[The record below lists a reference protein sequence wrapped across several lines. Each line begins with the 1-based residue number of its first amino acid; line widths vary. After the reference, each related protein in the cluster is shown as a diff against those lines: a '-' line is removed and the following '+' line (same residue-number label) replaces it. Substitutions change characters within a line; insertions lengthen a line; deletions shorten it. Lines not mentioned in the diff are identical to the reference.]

1 MSACIFCEIVAE
13 RIPANKIFEN
23 EDCLAFLDI
32 FPAGKGHTLV
42 IPKKHFMDIHDADQ
56 LTYSQVAATAKQVA
70 DLLAQRLG
78 ADGTTVMQMNRE
90 AGGQTVFHLHMHVI
104 PRWSG
109 DGLRKPL
116 EPNPATAE
124 ELEVLMQQI
133 TG

>member
-109 DGLRKPL
+109 DGLRKPW

>member
-109 DGLRKPL
+109 DGLRKAW
-116 EPNPATAE
+116 ESNPAPAE

>member
-56 LTYSQVAATAKQVA
+56 LTYSLR
-70 DLLAQRLG
+70 LLPLQS
-78 ADGTTVMQMNRE
+78 
-90 AGGQTVFHLHMHVI
+90 
-104 PRWSG
+104 RW
-109 DGLRKPL
+109 
-116 EPNPATAE
+116 
-124 ELEVLMQQI
+124 QI
-133 TG
+133 YWRNV